1 MNGGPASSACVHVA
15 LLLAAMEE
23 NDGFGFGG
31 SQPAN
36 VGADDLES
44 YMQNTP
50 NAAEVS
56 AKNRLEEDAL
66 LRKKKRCAIVGVLL
80 LVLIVV
86 ASIAGV
92 AGVLASSLQS
102 ENQDNGNNHT
112 HTVAI
117 TETEILNDTSYL
129 S

>member
-23 NDGFGFGG
+23 NDG
-31 SQPAN
+31 SAN
-36 VGADDLES
+36 IGADDLES

-66 LRKKKRCAIVGVLL
+66 LRKKKKCAIVGVLL

-112 HTVAI
+112 VAI